1 MDTVKTGNH
10 ESTVKVNL
18 HQSQEKIMIGSKI
31 KDRIETIAIKQSQK
45 KDMLLTG
52 ENRKGQER
60 AVSRSGY
67 GMSFLCRGEKR
78 VLD

>member
-1 MDTVKTGNH
+1 
-10 ESTVKVNL
+10 
-18 HQSQEKIMIGSKI
+18 MIGSKI